1 MGVHT
6 EEKLDDEWV
15 ELIKEAKELGIPIS
29 EIQSF
34 LRHQSS

>member
-6 EEKLDDEWV
+6 EKKLDDEWV
-15 ELIKEAKELGIPIS
+15 ELIKEAKELGISIS

-34 LRHQSS
+34 LRHQSN